1 MFGTI
6 CCNKETLSEE
16 QLFRYQSV
24 YCGLCKML
32 RKKYGQM
39 ERLALNFDMTFLALV
54 LSSLYEP
61 HERESA
67 NHCVFRAVK
76 SKVSV
81 ENCFVEYAA
90 DMTILLAYFKCE
102 DDWKDEGKRIARL
115 GMKKLKK
122 YYEQLQTQYPRQC
135 RKVEESL
142 RKLHQVEQ
150 DYKADA
156 DAAIHFS
163 GEMLSELFVYKE
175 DYWSETLRNFG
186 YDLGRFIYIMDAAVD
201 YEEDLK
207 KGLYNPLNKLQV
219 QGEQVE
225 EILKI
230 EMGRAV
236 YCFDILPLVQ
246 DQEILKNILFQGVWT
261 KWKKKKQ

>member
-39 ERLALNFDMTFLALV
+39 ERFALNFDMTFLALV

-122 YYEQLQTQYPRQC
+122 YYEQLQTQ
-135 RKVEESL
+135 
-142 RKLHQVEQ
+142 
-150 DYKADA
+150 
-156 DAAIHFS
+156 
-163 GEMLSELFVYKE
+163 
-175 DYWSETLRNFG
+175 
-186 YDLGRFIYIMDAAVD
+186 
-201 YEEDLK
+201 
-207 KGLYNPLNKLQV
+207 
-219 QGEQVE
+219 
-225 EILKI
+225 
-230 EMGRAV
+230 
-236 YCFDILPLVQ
+236 
-246 DQEILKNILFQGVWT
+246 
-261 KWKKKKQ
+261 